1 MDIYE
6 IRIQRLREIIG
17 DRQLKDFANSFDLD
31 ASYLS
36 QLLNGHRRLG
46 ERAAQNIESK
56 LGLAHGEL
64 GRPKTGSSDREPSV
78 DVTSIEAAKL
88 KAIYQARKK
97 TSPSLTQAAIAE
109 QAGWTG
115 QSVVSQYLNGRIP
128 LNLTAL
134 IRFANILEFEPA
146 EVSPRLAKE
155 LGEHDL
161 FFDALFRAPPLK
173 KEPQGPPHVELHR
186 IDTWSDETPLDDDE
200 VEIPFFKEVEL
211 AAGKGSEVMLETG
224 GRKLRFGK
232 RTLQRK
238 GIPPEAAAAA
248 VVTGNSMEPVLP
260 DGSTVG
266 VDTSRT
272 QVTDGQMYAINHE
285 GQLRVK
291 VLYRTPG
298 NGLRLR
304 SYNSDEHPDER
315 YDGTYVAEHI
325 RIIGK
330 VFWYSVLI

>member
-1 MDIYE
+1 MKTY
-6 IRIQRLREIIG
+6 
-17 DRQLKDFANSFDLD
+17 
-31 ASYLS
+31 ASN
-36 QLLNGHRRLG
+36 QA
-46 ERAAQNIESK
+46 E
-56 LGLAHGEL
+56 
-64 GRPKTGSSDREPSV
+64 
-78 DVTSIEAAKL
+78 EAAKL

-97 TSPSLTQAAIAE
+97 ADPSLTQEALAE
-109 QAGWTG
+109 KAGWAG

-128 LNLTAL
+128 LNLSAL
-134 IRFANILEFEPA
+134 LKFANILDFDPR
-146 EVSPRLAKE
+146 EVSPRLAGE
-155 LGEHDL
+155 LASHVIGIAKSDGTAENVIDLTPEEHRQLKRVQPDTTSIEL
-161 FFDALFRAPPLK
+161 TPFD
-173 KEPQGPPHVELHR
+173 VW
-186 IDTWSDETPLDDDE
+186 TDETPLGEDE

-224 GRKLRFGK
+224 GRKLRFGM

-266 VDTSRT
+266 IDTSRT

-291 VLYRTPG
+291 VLYRQPG

>member
-1 MDIYE
+1 MTKTSHPLE
-6 IRIQRLREIIG
+6 
-17 DRQLKDFANSFDLD
+17 
-31 ASYLS
+31 AS
-36 QLLNGHRRLG
+36 
-46 ERAAQNIESK
+46 
-56 LGLAHGEL
+56 
-64 GRPKTGSSDREPSV
+64 
-78 DVTSIEAAKL
+78 KL
-88 KAIYQARKK
+88 KAIYQARKAADP
-97 TSPSLTQAAIAE
+97 TLTQETIAE
-109 QAGWTG
+109 RAGWTG

-128 LNLTAL
+128 LNLPALLKFAL
-134 IRFANILEFEPA
+134 ILNFSPD
-146 EVSPRLAKE
+146 EVSPRLASQLSLAARNDDRPRQNQRSTNTAPE
-155 LGEHDL
+155 PLTQQAVAQE
-161 FFDALFRAPPLK
+161 PPLI
-173 KEPQGPPHVELHR
+173 P
-186 IDTWSDETPLDDDE
+186 IDVWSDETPLDEDE

-224 GRKLRFGK
+224 GRKLRFGR

-272 QVTDGQMYAINHE
+272 HVTDGQMYAINHG

-315 YDGTYVAEHI
+315 YDGPYVAEHI

>member
-1 MDIYE
+1 MT
-6 IRIQRLREIIG
+6 
-17 DRQLKDFANSFDLD
+17 KTSP
-31 ASYLS
+31 S
-36 QLLNGHRRLG
+36 Q
-46 ERAAQNIESK
+46 
-56 LGLAHGEL
+56 
-64 GRPKTGSSDREPSV
+64 T
-78 DVTSIEAAKL
+78 TEAAKL
-88 KAIYQARKK
+88 KAIYQAKK
-97 TSPSLTQAAIAE
+97 KADPQLTQEAIAE
-109 QAGWTG
+109 KAGWVG

-128 LNLTAL
+128 LNLSAL
-134 IRFANILEFEPA
+134 LKFASILGFDPS
-146 EVSPRLAKE
+146 EVSPRLAGE
-155 LGEHDL
+155 LASHITPIGKSDGETDNMIHL
-161 FFDALFRAPPLK
+161 TAEEHSQAARPQTGRA
-173 KEPQGPPHVELHR
+173 VFEL
-186 IDTWSDETPLDDDE
+186 TPFEVWSDESPLGDDE

-272 QVTDGQMYAINHE
+272 QVTDGQMYAINHS

-315 YDGTYVAEHI
+315 YDGPYVAEHI

>member
-1 MDIYE
+1 MDINTL
-6 IRIQRLREIIG
+6 RVAALKRLIG
-17 DRQLKDFANSFDLD
+17 GMQLKEFAERHDLD

-36 QLLNGHRRLG
+36 QILNGHRKLGEKAAGTLEERLG
-46 ERAAQNIESK
+46 LPPFSLVYPREEAELLPGA
-56 LGLAHGEL
+56 LA
-64 GRPKTGSSDREPSV
+64 GSARGKEGPSSIDLIPI
-78 DVTSIEAAKL
+78 DV
-88 KAIYQARKK
+88 
-97 TSPSLTQAAIAE
+97 
-109 QAGWTG
+109 
-115 QSVVSQYLNGRIP
+115 
-128 LNLTAL
+128 
-134 IRFANILEFEPA
+134 
-146 EVSPRLAKE
+146 
-155 LGEHDL
+155 
-161 FFDALFRAPPLK
+161 
-173 KEPQGPPHVELHR
+173 
-186 IDTWSDETPLDDDE
+186 WSDETPLGEDE

-211 AAGKGSEVMLETG
+211 AAGKGSDVMLETG

-266 VDTSRT
+266 VDTSST
-272 QVTDGQMYAINHE
+272 QVTDGKMYAINHE

-291 VLYRTPG
+291 VLYRQPG

-315 YDGTYVAEHI
+315 YDGPYVAEHI

>member
-1 MDIYE
+1 MKTSDIRRTNLALILE
-6 IRIQRLREIIG
+6 SRFDGNKSALGRAVG
-17 DRQLKDFANSFDLD
+17 RQAGYVAGMLPDGKSTRSFGEANARDFE
-31 ASYLS
+31 
-36 QLLNGHRRLG
+36 Q
-46 ERAAQNIESK
+46 K
-56 LGLAHGEL
+56 LGLPRGWLDQPHESA
-64 GRPKTGSSDREPSV
+64 DR
-78 DVTSIEAAKL
+78 
-88 KAIYQARKK
+88 
-97 TSPSLTQAAIAE
+97 AIATAE
-109 QAGWTG
+109 ESNSQAPT
-115 QSVVSQYLNGRIP
+115 QVDLIP
-128 LNLTAL
+128 
-134 IRFANILEFEPA
+134 
-146 EVSPRLAKE
+146 
-155 LGEHDL
+155 
-161 FFDALFRAPPLK
+161 
-173 KEPQGPPHVELHR
+173 
-186 IDTWSDETPLDDDE
+186 IDVWSDETPLGDDE

-211 AAGKGSEVMLETG
+211 AAGKGSDVMLETG

-266 VDTSRT
+266 VDTSNT
-272 QVTDGQMYAINHE
+272 QISDGKMYAINHE

-315 YDGTYVAEHI
+315 YDGPYVAEHI
-325 RIIGK
+325 RVIGK

>member
-1 MDIYE
+1 MKTSDIRRTNLALILE
-6 IRIQRLREIIG
+6 TRFEGNKSALGRAVG
-17 DRQLKDFANSFDLD
+17 RQAGYVAGMLPDSKNARSFGETNARDFE
-31 ASYLS
+31 
-36 QLLNGHRRLG
+36 Q
-46 ERAAQNIESK
+46 K
-56 LGLAHGEL
+56 LGLPRGWLDQPHDTASAAVPPEQCSQEKQPIPTL
-64 GRPKTGSSDREPSV
+64 MP
-78 DVTSIEAAKL
+78 IE
-88 KAIYQARKK
+88 
-97 TSPSLTQAAIAE
+97 
-109 QAGWTG
+109 
-115 QSVVSQYLNGRIP
+115 V
-128 LNLTAL
+128 
-134 IRFANILEFEPA
+134 
-146 EVSPRLAKE
+146 
-155 LGEHDL
+155 
-161 FFDALFRAPPLK
+161 
-173 KEPQGPPHVELHR
+173 
-186 IDTWSDETPLDDDE
+186 WSDETPLGDDE

-248 VVTGNSMEPVLP
+248 TVTGNSMEPVLP

-272 QVTDGQMYAINHE
+272 QVTDGQMYAISHE

-315 YDGTYVAEHI
+315 YDGPYVAEHI
-325 RIIGK
+325 RVIGK

>member
-1 MDIYE
+1 MT
-6 IRIQRLREIIG
+6 
-17 DRQLKDFANSFDLD
+17 
-31 ASYLS
+31 
-36 QLLNGHRRLG
+36 
-46 ERAAQNIESK
+46 
-56 LGLAHGEL
+56 
-64 GRPKTGSSDREPSV
+64 KTTSPQSD
-78 DVTSIEAAKL
+78 EAAKL
-88 KAIYQARKK
+88 KAIYQARKRAD
-97 TSPSLTQAAIAE
+97 PRLTQEAIAE
-109 QAGWTG
+109 RAGWTG

-128 LNLTAL
+128 LNLSAL
-134 IRFANILEFEPA
+134 LKFASILDFDPR
-146 EVSPRLAKE
+146 EVSPRLAGE
-155 LGEHDL
+155 LASHIAPIAGPL
-161 FFDALFRAPPLK
+161 AAATSAALRIISEKKHSLDPQPSNRAI
-173 KEPQGPPHVELHR
+173 EL
-186 IDTWSDETPLDDDE
+186 TPFEVWSDETPLDEDE

>member
-1 MDIYE
+1 MKTSDIRRTNLALILETRFDGNKSALGRAVGRQAGYVAGMLPDSKSPRSFGE
-6 IRIQRLREIIG
+6 TNARDFEQKLRLPRG
-17 DRQLKDFANSFDLD
+17 WLD
-31 ASYLS
+31 QPHESADVAAEPSEQCS
-36 QLLNGHRRLG
+36 P
-46 ERAAQNIESK
+46 AAQS
-56 LGLAHGEL
+56 
-64 GRPKTGSSDREPSV
+64 T
-78 DVTSIEAAKL
+78 
-88 KAIYQARKK
+88 
-97 TSPSLTQAAIAE
+97 PSLMPI
-109 QAGWTG
+109 
-115 QSVVSQYLNGRIP
+115 
-128 LNLTAL
+128 
-134 IRFANILEFEPA
+134 
-146 EVSPRLAKE
+146 EV
-155 LGEHDL
+155 
-161 FFDALFRAPPLK
+161 
-173 KEPQGPPHVELHR
+173 
-186 IDTWSDETPLDDDE
+186 WSDETPLGDDE

-325 RIIGK
+325 RVIGK

>member
-1 MDIYE
+1 MSTEHADT
-6 IRIQRLREIIG
+6 IRQ
-17 DRQLKDFANSFDLD
+17 
-31 ASYLS
+31 
-36 QLLNGHRRLG
+36 
-46 ERAAQNIESK
+46 
-56 LGLAHGEL
+56 
-64 GRPKTGSSDREPSV
+64 
-78 DVTSIEAAKL
+78 EAARL
-88 KAIYQARKK
+88 KAIYNDRKRQDKALNQAV
-97 TSPSLTQAAIAE
+97 LAE
-109 QAGWTG
+109 WCGWSSQGT
-115 QSVVSQYLNGRIP
+115 VSQYMTGGME
-128 LNLTAL
+128 LNLEAL
-134 IRFANILEFEPA
+134 LKFAAALAFDPS
-146 EVSPRLAKE
+146 EVSPRLAALISRAGGGTEPHLLPGRALGGAARCKE
-155 LGEHDL
+155 
-161 FFDALFRAPPLK
+161 
-173 KEPQGPPHVELHR
+173 EPSIITLTPMDV
-186 IDTWSDETPLDDDE
+186 WSDETPLGEDE

-238 GIPPEAAAAA
+238 GIPPEAAAGA

-260 DGSTVG
+260 DGSTIG

-272 QVTDGQMYAINHE
+272 QVTDGQMYAISHE

-291 VLYRTPG
+291 VLYRQPG

-315 YDGTYVAEHI
+315 YDGPYVAEHI

>member
-1 MDIYE
+1 M
-6 IRIQRLREIIG
+6 
-17 DRQLKDFANSFDLD
+17 N
-31 ASYLS
+31 
-36 QLLNGHRRLG
+36 
-46 ERAAQNIESK
+46 
-56 LGLAHGEL
+56 
-64 GRPKTGSSDREPSV
+64 KTPPPQS
-78 DVTSIEAAKL
+78 TEAAAL
-88 KAIYQARKK
+88 KVIYQARKK
-97 TSPSLTQAAIAE
+97 ADPSLTQDVIAE
-109 QAGWTG
+109 RAGWTG

-128 LNLTAL
+128 LNLSAL
-134 IRFANILEFEPA
+134 LKFASILGFDPC
-146 EVSPRLAKE
+146 EVSPRLAGE
-155 LGEHDL
+155 LASHISPVGKSGGAADNVIYLTAEEH
-161 FFDALFRAPPLK
+161 R
-173 KEPQGPPHVELHR
+173 QVELSQPGPAA
-186 IDTWSDETPLDDDE
+186 IELTPLEVWSDETPLDDDE

-211 AAGKGSEVMLETG
+211 AAGKGSEVMLETD

-291 VLYRTPG
+291 VLYRQPG

-315 YDGTYVAEHI
+315 YDGPYVAEHI